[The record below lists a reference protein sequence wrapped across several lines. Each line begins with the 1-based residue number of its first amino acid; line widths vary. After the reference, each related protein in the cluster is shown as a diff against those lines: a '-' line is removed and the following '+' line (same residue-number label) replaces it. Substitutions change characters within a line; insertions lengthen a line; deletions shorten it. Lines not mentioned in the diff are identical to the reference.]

1 MEAVRLTGISKSFG
15 MVRALSGVDLAV
27 AAGECVAVVGH
38 NGAGKSTLMNV
49 LSGTLRPDAGAMQV
63 GGQPAAFGV
72 RQPGLRCVFQEGS
85 LCPNLTIAENA
96 RVMHRD
102 ITGFGWRRRATA
114 VMAAALGEV
123 FPGLALRPDQ
133 VVGELAIGARQAVEI
148 ARAFSHTGQPP
159 DTVILD
165 EPTSSL
171 DGQLAAA
178 LLAHVRRFVAGGRSV
193 VFISHKLGEVL
204 SVADRIAVMRDG
216 AVVADQPAAS
226 LTRDGLVAAMGHDR
240 AAPKAS
246 RAQAG
251 PVHGPVLTIGASA
264 TGGTALVAAAGEV
277 VGLAGLAGHGQ
288 TALLRRVLAAAS
300 ARDAAIA
307 LAGRT
312 AMVPGDRVAD
322 GVFPLWSIARNMT
335 ARALPGL
342 RRGPLLSPAREAGLA
357 EAWRVRLGLV
367 TPSVAN
373 PILSLSGGN
382 QQKALFARALASDA
396 TVILMDDPMRGVDFG
411 TKQDVYR
418 LIAAEAATGRT
429 FLWYTTEFDELL
441 QCDRVAVF
449 RDGRVTGL
457 LPSAS
462 VTEAAVL
469 QLSFADAA

>member
-102 ITGFGWRRRATA
+102 ITGFGWRRRAAA

-251 PVHGPVLTIGASA
+251 ACARPRADHRRRPQRAEPPWWPQRGKWSGWPGWPGMAKPRCCDACWPLRPRGTQPSHWPDAPPWCPG
-264 TGGTALVAAAGEV
+264 TGW
-277 VGLAGLAGHGQ
+277 
-288 TALLRRVLAAAS
+288 
-300 ARDAAIA
+300 
-307 LAGRT
+307 RT
-312 AMVPGDRVAD
+312 GYSR
-322 GVFPLWSIARNMT
+322 F
-335 ARALPGL
+335 
-342 RRGPLLSPAREAGLA
+342 GPLPA
-357 EAWRVRLGLV
+357 
-367 TPSVAN
+367 T
-373 PILSLSGGN
+373 
-382 QQKALFARALASDA
+382 
-396 TVILMDDPMRGVDFG
+396 
-411 TKQDVYR
+411 
-418 LIAAEAATGRT
+418 
-429 FLWYTTEFDELL
+429 
-441 QCDRVAVF
+441 
-449 RDGRVTGL
+449 
-457 LPSAS
+457 
-462 VTEAAVL
+462 
-469 QLSFADAA
+469 